1 MNKHSAP
8 YAHEQSELDIT
19 LDNRLNELRNPKS
32 WVEPVPAKPPV
43 TVVRVEKQETP
54 LAESLM
60 IGAGAGMIAG
70 TLFGGF
76 HG

>member
-8 YAHEQSELDIT
+8 YAHEQSQLDIT
-19 LDNRLNELRNPKS
+19 LDNRLNELRNPTIPA
-32 WVEPVPAKPPV
+32 PVKAAAPV
-43 TVVRVEKQETP
+43 AVRLVKEETP